1 MSSCGVLPT
10 QGRAAVGTPFF
21 VFSAAAATAKERRVS
36 LMPAGGLG
44 LIAVCKKL
52 QVVSAQKSP
61 RVRKKSQRPKGDT
74 HAHTSGAEAVGCST
88 QFVTFFNS
96 L

>member
-1 MSSCGVLPT
+1 MHQT
-10 QGRAAVGTPFF
+10 QGTAAVGAQLF

-52 QVVSAQKSP
+52 QVVSVQNLPGSVKNT
-61 RVRKKSQRPKGDT
+61 QRPKET
-74 HAHTSGAEAVGCST
+74 HTHTHQV
-88 QFVTFFNS
+88 QKQ
-96 L
+96 